1 MKWTAR
7 SSLVPLLRVT
17 RETRIRPGLLLL
29 RDALKRAGELRQDAW
44 DFAVKI
50 RKLRAAGLTNSDLR
64 WLVCKGYAEHAV
76 EQESADAGRRSFLPL
91 ANLALPQGTCFVLTP
106 RGLLL
111 VGRGRT
117 GGRTDSSPEH
127 LF

>member
-1 MKWTAR
+1 MKWTDR
-7 SSLVPLLRVT
+7 SALVPLLRVA

-29 RDALKRAGELRQDAW
+29 RDALQRAGELRQDAW
-44 DFAVKI
+44 DFAVEI

-76 EQESADAGRRSFLPL
+76 EGRNTDVSRRSFLRL
-91 ANLALPQGTCFVLTP
+91 ANLALPERTCFVLTR

-111 VGRGRT
+111 VGRGKT
-117 GGRTDSSPEH
+117 GGQTRSSPEH
-127 LF
+127 PF